1 MRFVEASELRHLKS
15 AFGTCRFH
23 VLFVDFKGN
32 APTSLVQCLKVQRT
46 TMSTIA
52 SPRPS
57 IALSS
62 RRTSTSTD
70 RSVSATRNPGPAT
83 GNLRRNRAALRDYY
97 NLKAGS
103 ADQSKDVPPT
113 PTLDPEIESELDKE
127 GFDPEQY
134 VKDILAREGLE
145 GVMRVEAGLVSEIRT
160 LDGEKKALVYDNYSK
175 LIAATDTIRKMRT
188 NMDPLTPTT
197 ATLTPAIGHIAETAT
212 ALSESLRKQHGDGG
226 VSEARKKQEQQEL
239 VRWVLDAPGR
249 LSKLMG
255 NGQEEEA
262 RAEWSRV
269 SSLLDKWQSVPGAR
283 DVRKACERALEDSEA

>member
-1 MRFVEASELRHLKS
+1 
-15 AFGTCRFH
+15 
-23 VLFVDFKGN
+23 
-32 APTSLVQCLKVQRT
+32 
-46 TMSTIA
+46 MSTIA

-70 RSVSATRNPGPAT
+70 RSVSATRNPGPGPAT

-103 ADQSKDVPPT
+103 ADESKDVPPT

-145 GVMRVEAGLVSEIRT
+145 GVMRVEAGLISEIRT

-226 VSEARKKQEQQEL
+226 TSETQKKKKEQQEL
-239 VRWVLDAPGR
+239 VRWVLDAPSRLGKLVEDGR
-249 LSKLMG
+249 
-255 NGQEEEA
+255 EEEA
-262 RAEWSRV
+262 KTEWSRV
-269 SSLLDKWQSVPGAR
+269 SSLLDKWTPVSGVK
-283 DVRKACERALEDSEA
+283 DVRRACEIVMKESEM

>member
-1 MRFVEASELRHLKS
+1 
-15 AFGTCRFH
+15 
-23 VLFVDFKGN
+23 
-32 APTSLVQCLKVQRT
+32 
-46 TMSTIA
+46 MSTIA

-57 IALSS
+57 IALS

-70 RSVSATRNPGPAT
+70 RSVSATRGPGPAT
-83 GNLRRNRAALRDYY
+83 GTLRRNRAALRDFY
-97 NLKAGS
+97 NLKNSNAEGG
-103 ADQSKDVPPT
+103 KDAPPT
-113 PTLDPEIESELDKE
+113 PTLDPEIESELDKD

-212 ALSESLRKQHGDGG
+212 ALSESLRMQHGAGG
-226 VSEARKKQEQQEL
+226 VTEAQKKQKQQEL

-249 LSKLMG
+249 LSKLVED
-255 NGQEEEA
+255 GQKEEA
-262 RAEWSRV
+262 EAEWSRV
-269 SSLLDKWQSVPGAR
+269 SSLLDKWASVPGVS
-283 DVRKACERALEDSEA
+283 DVRQGCEKALEDSET